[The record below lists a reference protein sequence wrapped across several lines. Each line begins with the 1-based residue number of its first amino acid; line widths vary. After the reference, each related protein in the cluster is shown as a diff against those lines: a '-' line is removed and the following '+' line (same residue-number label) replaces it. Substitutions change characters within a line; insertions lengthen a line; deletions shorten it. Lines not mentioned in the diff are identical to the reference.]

1 MFSTVKVHNVSL
13 QASER
18 VIKEFFSFSG
28 DIVHVEMQS
37 GDKRS
42 QFAYITFRDEQEAE
56 RAMLL
61 TGATIVDMAVIITPA
76 TNYQLPAAVLADLEV
91 GVYDHA
97 NSTFIYDFS
106 TSFSS
111 LRTPDTLCTPS
122 QKVLVA

>member
-1 MFSTVKVHNVSL
+1 MLINSFMFIPFFKTSMFSTVKVHNVSL

-61 TGATIVDMAVIITPA
+61 TVRCLYLLT
-76 TNYQLPAAVLADLEV
+76 Q
-91 GVYDHA
+91 
-97 NSTFIYDFS
+97 
-106 TSFSS
+106 S
-111 LRTPDTLCTPS
+111 L
-122 QKVLVA
+122 

>member
-1 MFSTVKVHNVSL
+1 MISIIYL
-13 QASER
+13 L
-18 VIKEFFSFSG
+18 SFRF
-28 DIVHVEMQS
+28 IYNMCYVNLAMLCS

-61 TGATIVDMAVIITPA
+61 TGATIVDMAIIITPA

-106 TSFSS
+106 TPFSS
-111 LRTPDTLCTPS
+111 LGTPDTLCTPS